1 MSSTKGDKSMIFTP
15 KGLSVKD
22 LILSIFALTT
32 SLGAL
37 PPPIIPKPPALETA
51 PAKSPSATQAIP
63 PWKIGYLIFSNS
75 VIRVCII
82 PSFYHCLSNS
92 LILLKTSAFYTLTVK
107 LLPKQ
112 EGVDKKSFKQ
122 TFSFHPGHLDFIE
135 SLLYLL
141 FSFKH

>member
-1 MSSTKGDKSMIFTP
+1 
-15 KGLSVKD
+15 
-22 LILSIFALTT
+22 
-32 SLGAL
+32 
-37 PPPIIPKPPALETA
+37 
-51 PAKSPSATQAIP
+51 
-63 PWKIGYLIFSNS
+63 
-75 VIRVCII
+75 
-82 PSFYHCLSNS
+82 

>member
-1 MSSTKGDKSMIFTP
+1 MFN
-15 KGLSVKD
+15 
-22 LILSIFALTT
+22 
-32 SLGAL
+32 
-37 PPPIIPKPPALETA
+37 
-51 PAKSPSATQAIP
+51 
-63 PWKIGYLIFSNS
+63 NS

-141 FSFKH
+141 FPLKH